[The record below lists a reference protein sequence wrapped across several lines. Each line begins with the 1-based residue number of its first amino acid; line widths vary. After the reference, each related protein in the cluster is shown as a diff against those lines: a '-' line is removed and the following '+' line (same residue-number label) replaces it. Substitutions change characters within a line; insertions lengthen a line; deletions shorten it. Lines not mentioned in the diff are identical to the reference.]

1 MNRCSKVGYVSLE
14 QAKKARGAVG
24 RRKRFNKRL
33 RAYVCPVCK
42 LWHLTSETALQ

>member
-1 MNRCSKVGYVSLE
+1 MSHCTKVGYVSLE

-33 RAYVCPVCK
+33 RAYSCPVCK
-42 LWHLTSETALQ
+42 LWHLTSEGRLQ